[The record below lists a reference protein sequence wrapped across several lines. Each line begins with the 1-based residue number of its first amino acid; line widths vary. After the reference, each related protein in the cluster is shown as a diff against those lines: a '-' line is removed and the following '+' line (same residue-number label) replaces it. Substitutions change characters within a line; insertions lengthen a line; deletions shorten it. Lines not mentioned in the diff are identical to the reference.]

1 MDSVYT
7 YDVFISAKSED
18 NSLAEDVYLFLVEHG
33 LKVFWSKKELPLIGR
48 SGYSLFIDKAIDG
61 SHHMVVVA
69 SSLKNIE
76 SSFVMYEWSTF
87 SDDIKSGY
95 RNGNLLT
102 ILDDSIQ
109 LRTLPPSLRH
119 QQSFPLSK
127 YKETLLDYLRKDTA
141 DSPQPAAKTERVD
154 KEPQKTAPPRINLED
169 KKGESPS
176 SSSGQERDRIIRD
189 DIHQLEDLKAL
200 LHKLQGAEKK
210 GSNGRNKELRIGDVY
225 KKGKGASGIIFK
237 LDESKQHG
245 ILLSTTELESN
256 WSDNRPAIRTGLT
269 DYYQG
274 SANMSGFLANLKS
287 RFGPSDFPVF
297 FWCDNYFPLG
307 WAIPAVEELKALASN
322 LEAVNQTLEKMG
334 LEKVDEYGCYWS
346 STESTDYFSAYY
358 VYMADGK
365 VGNTSKSSVRKVRAI
380 AYF

>member
-141 DSPQPAAKTERVD
+141 DSPQPAAETESVEKAPRT
-154 KEPQKTAPPRINLED
+154 TAPPRINHED
-169 KKGESPS
+169 NKGESPS
-176 SSSGQERDRIIRD
+176 SSDGLERDRIIRD
-189 DIHQLEDLKAL
+189 DINQLEAL

-210 GSNGRNKELRIGDVY
+210 GSTERKKELRIGDFY
-225 KKGKGASGIIFK
+225 KNGNGASGIIFK
-237 LDESKQHG
+237 LDETKQHG
-245 ILLSTTELESN
+245 ILLSTAELESK
-256 WSDNRPAIRTGLT
+256 WSGIRPVIRTGLT
-269 DYYQG
+269 DYFHGY
-274 SANMSGFLANLKS
+274 ANMSGFLATLKG
-287 RFGPSDFPVF
+287 RFGPFDFPAF
-297 FWCDNYFPLG
+297 FWCDNYRPPG
-307 WAIPAVEELKALASN
+307 WALPAVEELKALSSN
-322 LEAVNQTLEKMG
+322 LKIVNQTLEKMG
-334 LEKVDEYGCYWS
+334 LKKVDEFGCYWS

-365 VGNTSKSSVRKVRAI
+365 VGNTSKSSDRKVRAI
-380 AYF
+380 TYF